1 MKLKKLILVS
11 CLLLVAG
18 QIIHAQQSDFPKVT
32 GPYLGQKLPGMTPEI
47 EPLGGFFDRHVQFP
61 TAIDIFLVIYIFPRW
76 IGVNRYKK
84 AHLAA
89 TTEKEPLIHNYRE
102 VDRVKLPFVFMR
114 NMGSLEPPHG
124 GVVEEVR
131 INVPLDDSLFL
142 PPDYKKQ
149 PP

>member
-1 MKLKKLILVS
+1 MLIFV
-11 CLLLVAG
+11 V
-18 QIIHAQQSDFPKVT
+18 QIIHAQQSDFPKLT
-32 GPYLGQKLPGMTPEI
+32 GPYLGQKPPGMTPEI
-47 EPLGGFFDRHVQFP
+47 ESLGGFFDRHEQFP
-61 TAIDIFLVIYIFPRW
+61 TAIDIFFRDLYFPTMD

-84 AHLAA
+84 AHLA
-89 TTEKEPLIHNYRE
+89 TTAEKETLIHNYRE

-131 INVPLDDSLFL
+131 INVPLDDSPFL

-149 PP
+149 PPLERNP